1 LLLPCKL
8 LNQGDF
14 EPVNDVAIQAV
25 NEGATRTSRKRER
38 TRGALISAARD
49 LVFERG
55 HERISIQDITERA
68 DVGLGTFYNYFAT
81 KAEVFEAVI
90 EDMRA
95 AFNAELDAMRQPLKD
110 PAFIVAVTLK
120 HCFRQA
126 QDNKDWNTFL
136 AYSGLEGEYLLHQD
150 EEQLLA
156 DLKRGAAAGRFKIE
170 DPQFARTLIMGMV
183 RHVNREI
190 RAGRLGR
197 KAMDDATQYVLRM
210 LGLPDLVARALVQSP
225 MPATAPARRAA
236 PISSRG

>member
-1 LLLPCKL
+1 MT
-8 LNQGDF
+8 
-14 EPVNDVAIQAV
+14 
-25 NEGATRTSRKRER
+25 ATTQPGRPGSRKRER
-38 TRGALISAARD
+38 TRHALVTAARA

-81 KAEVFEAVI
+81 KGEVFEAVL

-95 AFNAELDAMRQPLKD
+95 TFNAELDSLRQPLKD

-126 QDNKDWNTFL
+126 QDNQDWNTFL
-136 AYSGLEGEYLLHQD
+136 AYSGLEGEHLLHQD

-156 DLKRGAAAGRFKIE
+156 DLKRGAAAGRFKVE
-170 DPQFARTLIMGMV
+170 DVQFARTLIMGMI
-183 RHVNREI
+183 RYVNREI

-197 KAMDDATQYVLRM
+197 KAMDDTTQYVLRM

-225 MPATAPARRAA
+225 MPAVAAPARG
-236 PISSRG
+236 RGASASAS